1 MWNRH
6 FAAAALVPL
15 TAASFAACHGSSSNS
30 AGGAGGGST
39 GTGMRDAGTTYSDA
53 GTTPTPACAKGTG
66 TAPVAAPKLVMNL
79 PTDTGWFS
87 SPAIVDLSDGKT
99 TTRALVVPSY
109 SIDVFDA
116 KGKTLSHIKSG
127 GATADRIYAPAPIGD
142 FDGDGI
148 TDLAVGSSNGTV
160 AMYSWSTSSG
170 FVLKKG
176 WAGVNTDSGG
186 QMPETRGMAAADLN
200 GDGIVETVFT
210 TTNTSTTGA
219 QVFVFEPD
227 GTLYQ
232 PASAKGFQAW
242 PRYNTLKGTGN
253 DADFNG
259 QGNSGYGCYG
269 ENVGIGQFDDT
280 PELEI
285 AVTYDDHQL
294 NIFHHDGTSAL
305 ASPWFTNPQNMYLGM
320 RMGWGQ
326 FIRWADPTI
335 ELDHYHLHTGTWPD
349 PANGQMWLQW
359 TASPPSFADLDGTG
373 QNQVIGFPNG
383 ETMSPYVTQGF
394 LLAVFDGNYGDG
406 SNAAKR
412 HPGFEKMQISQ
423 QPPVRASDDYY
434 PPDGIPAPAIA
445 NLVGDPSPEIVVSLN
460 DGFVYAFSSKN
471 ELLWKYDATHGAD
484 HHFMSE
490 PVIADLN
497 DDGEPEVIFG
507 TYSLDPNGGHLVIL
521 DNTGKLLHDVTL
533 QNQGDG
539 GGNGIGI
546 PAAPTVGDLDGD
558 GQLEI
563 AVLTFDHGVDVFTVP
578 GSKTGCLPWPTGR
591 GNYLRNGQGP
601 SYAK

>member
-1 MWNRH
+1 MR
-6 FAAAALVPL
+6 FTLYLAFFGLALVPAMAAACSSKGGGGAYRDGGDTTYPDAGVTA
-15 TAASFAACHGSSSNS
+15 TAACQ
-30 AGGAGGGST
+30 
-39 GTGMRDAGTTYSDA
+39 
-53 GTTPTPACAKGTG
+53 KGTG
-66 TAPVAAPKLVMNL
+66 TAPVAAPTLVMNL

-109 SIDVFDA
+109 SIDVFSA
-116 KGKTLSHIKSG
+116 KGAKLSHVPSG

-142 FDGDGI
+142 FDGDGA

-160 AMYSWSTSSG
+160 AMYTWTSSG
-170 FVLKKG
+170 FVLKTG
-176 WAGVNTDSGG
+176 WDKASTCSGG
-186 QMPETRGMAAADLN
+186 DCPETRGMAAADLD

-227 GTLYQ
+227 GSIYQ
-232 PASAKGFQAW
+232 PKSATGFTAW
-242 PRYNTLKGTGN
+242 PRYNTATGPGN

-269 ENVGIGQFDDT
+269 ENVGIGQLDDT

-285 AVTYDDHQL
+285 AVTYDNHQL
-294 NIFHHDGTSAL
+294 NVFHHDGTSAL
-305 ASPWFTNPQNMYLGM
+305 ASSWFTNPASMYLNQP
-320 RMGWGQ
+320 MGWGQ

-349 PANGQMWLQW
+349 PGNGQMWLQW
-359 TASPPSFADLDGTG
+359 TASPPTMADLDGTG

-383 ETMSPYVTQGF
+383 ETGNPYVTQGY

-406 SNAAKR
+406 SKAAMR
-412 HPGFEKMQISQ
+412 HPGFETMPLSQ
-423 QPPVRASDDYY
+423 QPVVRADGDYY
-434 PPDGIPAPAIA
+434 PPSGIPAPAIA
-445 NLVGDPSPEIVVSLN
+445 NLLGDADPEIVVSLN
-460 DGFVYAFSSKN
+460 DGFVYAFSHAGQV
-471 ELLWKYDATHGAD
+471 LWKYDVTHGAA
-484 HHFMSE
+484 HQFMSE

-497 DDGEPEVIFG
+497 DDGQPEVIFG
-507 TYSLDPNGGHLVIL
+507 TYSLDPDGGHLIIL
-521 DNTGKLLHDVTL
+521 DNTGNLLHDVTL
-533 QNQGDG
+533 PNQGTN
-539 GGNGIGI
+539 GNGIGV

-591 GNYLRNGQGP
+591 GNWLRNGQGP
-601 SYAK
+601 AYAK